1 MANEYQG
8 NSIVDYLKSIGQD
21 SSYQARASLA
31 SQHGITNYTGS
42 EEQNLQLLNALK
54 TSTSPTT
61 PPTTTASP
69 ITTQA
74 QQDLENVLAE
84 IQKRQEAGTFTPTES
99 QTAVIRQAQEA
110 IPKSVTN
117 VSQLGTT
124 PTLPPDA
131 TITTYPQVNVLE
143 ATSVSDYIQKQQEKL
158 EAERATAQA
167 ALSKAGLT
175 GTGTSLQEQLF
186 TGYQESAPIADYE
199 KALTTAEDKY
209 GVTESLAE
217 VKLQSEKV
225 AQLKG
230 EIEKLEIQ
238 RQNELDV
245 ANKRLASMT
254 SIQAEK
260 NAINERYDSQRVK
273 LVGDYNIE
281 AAILAAKSNYLSE
294 ASKFVQNAVQAYTAS
309 ITAEINR
316 FDNLYSLASDWVNS
330 LNAQEKSILDDAK
343 AELIRERDLE
353 EKRLNNVLNLKLNY
367 PDAGIEYTDTLEE
380 ATAKAE
386 KIAASDAEVERKIR
400 QAQLSQ
406 LESEAFGQIKLTDT
420 QIVTGSQKANMSID
434 EFKNLSVDEQAW
446 FLTGRYE
453 NQLESIGK
461 TALLNGLG
469 EALIA
474 INNDTTMPEVV
485 KNSIRKDI
493 IPYVDNA
500 IANQTEKITIGKDDQ
515 IIKVYNSLSGAES
528 TLLGSEKEKEEKE
541 KMSKAAKALGYGVW
555 YVGGGA
561 ERERLVANIDK
572 WIDTQRNNKVAES
585 AIKVKLRQYLND
597 AINNTVTADNP
608 LIKSLWQ

>member
-31 SQHGITNYTGS
+31 SQYGITNYTGS
-42 EEQNLQLLNALK
+42 AEQNLQLLNALK

-175 GTGTSLQEQLF
+175 GTGTSPQEQLF
-186 TGYQESAPIADYE
+186 TGYLEKAPVADYQ
-199 KALTTAEDKY
+199 KALQEAQAMY
-209 GVTESLAE
+209 GVTEGLAE
-217 VKLQSEKV
+217 LKLQSEKV

-273 LVGDYNIE
+273 LVGDYNVE
-281 AAILAAKSNYLSE
+281 AAILAAKSNNLSE
-294 ASKFVQNAVQAYTAS
+294 ANKLVQYAVQAYTAD

-316 FDNLYSLASDWVNS
+316 FNNLHSLASDWIDS

-380 ATAKAE
+380 ATSKAE
-386 KIAASDAEVERKIR
+386 KVAASDAELERALK
-400 QAQLSQ
+400 QAQLEKTRTEMDDITLSRMIESFAGQ
-406 LESEAFGQIKLTDT
+406 AIELMESRKISAAEAVNELPIPIEQKQNVLFAIAMAQSFEKETRQTMIENILSKPITAEVLKTAEEHGILYKELEEYAISKGDIDKANEVIKAYGELSKERREEAFKKGF
-420 QIVTGSQKANMSID
+420 VTEPLYQQFGITGFDIPN
-434 EFKNLSVDEQAW
+434 F
-446 FLTGRYE
+446 FLE
-453 NQLESIGK
+453 
-461 TALLNGLG
+461 
-469 EALIA
+469 
-474 INNDTTMPEVV
+474 P
-485 KNSIRKDI
+485 
-493 IPYVDNA
+493 
-500 IANQTEKITIGKDDQ
+500 
-515 IIKVYNSLSGAES
+515 
-528 TLLGSEKEKEEKE
+528 
-541 KMSKAAKALGYGVW
+541 
-555 YVGGGA
+555 
-561 ERERLVANIDK
+561 
-572 WIDTQRNNKVAES
+572 
-585 AIKVKLRQYLND
+585 LR
-597 AINNTVTADNP
+597 TVTRDIFGN
-608 LIKSLWQ
+608 IIE

>member
-31 SQHGITNYTGS
+31 SQYGITNYTGS
-42 EEQNLQLLNALK
+42 AEQNLQLLNALK

-175 GTGTSLQEQLF
+175 GTGTSPQEQLF
-186 TGYQESAPIADYE
+186 TGYLEKAPVADYQ
-199 KALTTAEDKY
+199 KALQEAQAMY
-209 GVTESLAE
+209 GVTEGLAE
-217 VKLQSEKV
+217 LKLQSEKV

-273 LVGDYNIE
+273 LVGDYNVE
-281 AAILAAKSNYLSE
+281 AAILAAKSNNLSE
-294 ASKFVQNAVQAYTAS
+294 ANKLVQYAVQAYTAD

-316 FDNLYSLASDWVNS
+316 FNNLYSLASDWIDS

-380 ATAKAE
+380 ATSKAE
-386 KIAASDAEVERKIR
+386 KVAASDAEVERKIR

-500 IANQTEKITIGKDDQ
+500 IANQTEKITIGRDDQ
-515 IIKVYNSLSGAES
+515 IIKVYNSLSGTES
-528 TLLGSEKEKEEKE
+528 TLLGSEKEKEEKK
-541 KMSKAAKALGYGVW
+541 KMSKAAKALGYGDW

-561 ERERLVANIDK
+561 ERERLVANINN

>member
-31 SQHGITNYTGS
+31 SQYGITNYTGS
-42 EEQNLQLLNALK
+42 AEQNLQLLNALK

-175 GTGTSLQEQLF
+175 GTGTSPQEQLF
-186 TGYQESAPIADYE
+186 TGYLEKAPVADYQ
-199 KALTTAEDKY
+199 KALQEAQAMY
-209 GVTESLAE
+209 GVTEGLAE
-217 VKLQSEKV
+217 LKLQSEKV

-273 LVGDYNIE
+273 LVGDYNVE
-281 AAILAAKSNYLSE
+281 AAILAAKSNNLSE
-294 ASKFVQNAVQAYTAS
+294 ANKLVQYAVQAYTAD

-316 FDNLYSLASDWVNS
+316 FNNLYSLASDWIDS

-380 ATAKAE
+380 ATSKAE
-386 KIAASDAEVERKIR
+386 KVAASDAELERALK
-400 QAQLSQ
+400 QAQLEKTRTEMDDITLSRMIESFAGQ
-406 LESEAFGQIKLTDT
+406 AIELMESRKISAAEAVNELPIPIEQKQNVLFAIAMAQSFEKETRQTMIENILSKPITAEVLKTAEEHGILYKELEEYAISKGDIDKANEVIKAYGELSKERKEEAFKKGFMTEPLYRQFGI
-420 QIVTGSQKANMSID
+420 TGFDIPN
-434 EFKNLSVDEQAW
+434 F
-446 FLTGRYE
+446 FLE
-453 NQLESIGK
+453 
-461 TALLNGLG
+461 
-469 EALIA
+469 
-474 INNDTTMPEVV
+474 P
-485 KNSIRKDI
+485 
-493 IPYVDNA
+493 
-500 IANQTEKITIGKDDQ
+500 
-515 IIKVYNSLSGAES
+515 
-528 TLLGSEKEKEEKE
+528 
-541 KMSKAAKALGYGVW
+541 
-555 YVGGGA
+555 
-561 ERERLVANIDK
+561 
-572 WIDTQRNNKVAES
+572 
-585 AIKVKLRQYLND
+585 LR
-597 AINNTVTADNP
+597 TVTRDIFGN
-608 LIKSLWQ
+608 IIE

>member
-8 NSIVDYLKSIGQD
+8 NSIVDYLKSIGKD
-21 SSYQARASLA
+21 ASYQARATLA

-42 EEQNLQLLNALK
+42 AEQNLQLLNKLK
-54 TSTSPTT
+54 TTTTPTSPIPTSTT
-61 PPTTTASP
+61 P
-69 ITTQA
+69 TQQ
-74 QQDLENVLAE
+74 QQDLSKVLTE
-84 IQKRQEAGTFTPTES
+84 IQKRQAAGTFTPTTDQS
-99 QTAVIRQAQEA
+99 ALIQRAQSTL
-110 IPKSVTN
+110 PSSVTN
-117 VSQLGTT
+117 VNQLGTT
-124 PTLPPDA
+124 PTLPADA
-131 TITTYPQVNVLE
+131 TSTTYPQVNIID

-175 GTGTSLQEQLF
+175 GTGTSPQEQLF
-186 TGYQESAPIADYE
+186 TGYLEKAPVADYRS
-199 KALTTAEDKY
+199 ALTTAQSEY
-209 GVTESLAE
+209 GVTEALSD

-225 AQLKG
+225 AQMKAA
-230 EIEKLEIQ
+230 IENLDLQ

-245 ANKRLASMT
+245 ANTRLASMT

-281 AAILAAKSNYLSE
+281 AAILAAKSNNLSE
-294 ASKFVQNAVQAYTAS
+294 ANNLVQYAVQAYTAD

-316 FDNLYSLASDWVNS
+316 FNNLYSLASDWVSS
-330 LNAQEKSILDDAK
+330 LDAQEKSILDDAK
-343 AELIRERDLE
+343 AELERERDLE
-353 EKRLNNVLNLKLNY
+353 TTRLNNVLNLKLQY
-367 PDAGIEYTDTLEE
+367 PNAGINPTDTLEE

-386 KIAASDAEVERKIR
+386 KIATSDAEVERKIR

-406 LESEAFGQIKLTDT
+406 LESEASGQIKLTDT

-474 INNDTTMPEVV
+474 INNDTTMPEAV

-500 IANQTEKITIGKDDQ
+500 IANQTEKIITDRDGQ

-528 TLLGSEKEKEEKE
+528 TLLGSKKEKEEKE
-541 KMSKAAKALGYGVW
+541 KMSKAAKALGYGDW
-555 YVGGGA
+555 YIVGGA
-561 ERERLVANIDK
+561 ERERLVANINN

-597 AINNTVTADNP
+597 AINKTVTADNP